1 MHEYLIENTQVL
13 VERTFSEDQKL
24 IEEVLVDYFKE
35 KELKKND

>member
-13 VERTFSEDQKL
+13 VERTFSEDEKL
-24 IEEVLVDYFKE
+24 IEEILVDYFKE

>member
-13 VERTFSEDQKL
+13 VERTFSEDEKL

-35 KELKKND
+35 KDLKKND

>member
-13 VERTFSEDQKL
+13 VERTFSEDEKL